1 MCIHKFQIYG
11 NLVFQTAIT
20 ETAIG
25 DVAKARETKSSARHY
40 KRKRIAGKLSVKK
53 ISDLPPHL
61 VLVN

>member
-25 DVAKARETKSSARHY
+25 DVAKAKETKCQ
-40 KRKRIAGKLSVKK
+40 ILQKK
-53 ISDLPPHL
+53 K
-61 VLVN
+61 NQ